1 MLSMT
6 PYYFMIYFIQL
17 AGLCLLNWILQLLM
31 PVIAEALLQGMV
43 EWNTTSV
50 VYCWMIQVLLLS
62 ITFSLRDQ
70 LWNTTKIWQDG
81 CSLLIQRVMMV
92 VAFLGMLWVLF
103 SGVQLVI
110 VKMSE
115 FSFQTIGEFILLFAQ
130 MYCLVGIVAPMS
142 RCVLIKGKG

>member
-1 MLSMT
+1 
-6 PYYFMIYFIQL
+6 
-17 AGLCLLNWILQLLM
+17 
-31 PVIAEALLQGMV
+31 
-43 EWNTTSV
+43 
-50 VYCWMIQVLLLS
+50 
-62 ITFSLRDQ
+62 
-70 LWNTTKIWQDG
+70 
-81 CSLLIQRVMMV
+81 MMV

>member
-6 PYYFMIYFIQL
+6 PYYFILYFIQL

-43 EWNTTSV
+43 EWNTVSV
-50 VYCWMIQVLLLS
+50 VYCWLIQVLFLS

-70 LWNTTKIWQDG
+70 LWNTTKIRQEG
-81 CSLLIQRVMMV
+81 CSLLMHRVMVV

-103 SGVQLVI
+103 SGIQLI
-110 VKMSE
+110 TVKMSE
-115 FSFQTIGEFILLFAQ
+115 FIFPIIGEFILLFAQ
-130 MYCLVGIVAPMS
+130 MYCLVGIVVPMS
-142 RCVLIKGKG
+142 RVVRMR